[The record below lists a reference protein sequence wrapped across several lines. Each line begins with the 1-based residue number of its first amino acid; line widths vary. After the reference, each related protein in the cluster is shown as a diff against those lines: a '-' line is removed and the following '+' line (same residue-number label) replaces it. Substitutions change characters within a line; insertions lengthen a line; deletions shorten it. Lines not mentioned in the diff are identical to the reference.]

1 MIRYNKPYLSGN
13 EMGYLNEVINNGRL
27 AGGGVFTQK
36 CESFLEDYISSKKVL
51 LTHSCT
57 AALEMAALLME
68 VKPGDEVIMPSYT
81 FVSTANAFVLRG
93 AIPVF
98 VDISKDNLC
107 LDADKVV
114 SSIGDRT
121 VGIVPVHYGGLSSD
135 MTKLSSI
142 SEEYNLFIIEDAAQ
156 SIGCK
161 YKGKLLGSFGC
172 LSTLSFHETKNI
184 NCGEGGALCI
194 NDKMLIEK
202 AEIIREKGTNRSKF
216 VRGHVDKYSWV
227 DVGSSYIPSELN
239 AAFLLAQLESI
250 DSALESRRNIWK
262 YYESC
267 LMQHPKL
274 IVPKSF
280 FEDSHN
286 SHIFPILT
294 EDTHQRQELLDFMNS
309 RGINAVFH
317 YVPLHSSLAGQKFG
331 KSSKDLSVT
340 NDIPGRLV
348 RLPIYSDM
356 EMEDAEKVVSTVLEF
371 YG

>member
-13 EMGYLNEVINNGRL
+13 ETGYLNEVINNGRL

-156 SIGCK
+156 SIGC
-161 YKGKLLGSFGC
+161 
-172 LSTLSFHETKNI
+172 
-184 NCGEGGALCI
+184 
-194 NDKMLIEK
+194 
-202 AEIIREKGTNRSKF
+202 
-216 VRGHVDKYSWV
+216 RGHVDKYSWV
-227 DVGSSYIPSELN
+227 DIGSSYIPSELN
-239 AAFLLAQLESI
+239 AAFLLAQLDSI

-356 EMEDAEKVVSTVLEF
+356 ETEDAEKVVSTLLEF